1 MTDRRIVHL
10 TVRGRVQ
17 SVGFRA
23 FVEEA
28 AFDLGLKGWVRNRR
42 DGSVEA
48 VAAGTPTAV
57 DALIEAVRRGPRA
70 ARVDGVDITEADE
83 EALSPSHGG
92 FGSLPTV

>member
-1 MTDRRIVHL
+1 MTERRIVRL
-10 TVRGRVQ
+10 MVRGRVQ
-17 SVGFRA
+17 GVGFRA
-23 FVEEA
+23 FVEKT

-48 VAAGTPTAV
+48 VAAGAPVAV
-57 DALIEAVRRGPRA
+57 DALIEAARRGPRA
-70 ARVDGVDITEADE
+70 ARVDAVDIAEAGK

>member
-1 MTDRRIVHL
+1 MTARRIVRL
-10 TVRGRVQ
+10 MVRGRVQ
-17 SVGFRA
+17 GVGFRA
-23 FVEEA
+23 FVEET

-48 VAAGTPTAV
+48 VAAGAPSAI

-70 ARVDGVDITEADE
+70 ARVDAVDIAEADE
-83 EALSPSHGG
+83 EALGSSHGG